1 MIGLLV
7 VCHCDLGRELLS
19 AAELIVGR
27 LEAADAISI
36 TPSTES
42 EVVLKTIGERVK
54 ALNRG
59 QGVVILTDMFGG
71 TPCNVSLSFLKKG
84 SVEVLTGVNLP
95 MIIAIA
101 QHRHQLGPEELGS
114 KALEE
119 GKRSIALAGKL
130 LESQ

>member
-1 MIGLLV
+1 MIGLLI

-27 LEAADAISI
+27 LEAAEAISI
-36 TPSTES
+36 TPSSES
-42 EVVLKTIGERVK
+42 EKVLKTIAERVK

-59 QGVVILTDMFGG
+59 RGVMILTDMFGG
-71 TPCNVSLSFLKKG
+71 TPCNVSLSFLQAGK
-84 SVEVLTGVNLP
+84 VEVLTGVNLP

-101 QHRHQLGPEELGS
+101 QHRQQFTLEELGA

-119 GKRSIALAGKL
+119 GKRSIELAGRL
-130 LESQ
+130 LDSQ

>member
-1 MIGLLV
+1 
-7 VCHCDLGRELLS
+7 
-19 AAELIVGR
+19 
-27 LEAADAISI
+27 
-36 TPSTES
+36 
-42 EVVLKTIGERVK
+42 VVLKTIGERVK

-101 QHRHQLGPEELGS
+101 QHRHQLGLEELGS

-130 LESQ
+130 LESR